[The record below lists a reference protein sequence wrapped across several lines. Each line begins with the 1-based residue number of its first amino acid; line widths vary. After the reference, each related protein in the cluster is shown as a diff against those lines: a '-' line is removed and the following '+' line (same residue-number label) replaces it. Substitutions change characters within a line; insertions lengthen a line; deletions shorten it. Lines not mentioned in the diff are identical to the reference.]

1 MQRLA
6 FGAGGDGLVAIGAFA
21 GANNDHVLLAAQAG
35 RSLRMDGALSSIRSA
50 SDRLGRLLMELPRT
64 RPHVFHAFSS

>member
-21 GANNDHVLLAAQAG
+21 GANNDHVLLAAPSGSFTAHG
-35 RSLRMDGALSSIRSA
+35 WSAVVNSIG
-50 SDRLGRLLMELPRT
+50 L
-64 RPHVFHAFSS
+64 